1 MFITYRCMSVHAHKN
16 MYTYIYFLG
25 WFHIFFLIKVD
36 IYNNNNAFVSDLV
49 GIATT
54 VFGVII

>member
-1 MFITYRCMSVHAHKN
+1 MSVHAHKN